1 MADIMRGTDIPIT
14 LTNLPEGID
23 IKRLDFAQNG
33 VIVITKAHGDFTI
46 DGTTGTC
53 ELTQEETLKLDA
65 KRNVEIQLS
74 YLLGG
79 RAQRTYITTIPASR
93 ILYEGVI

>member
-23 IKRLDFAQNG
+23 IKRLDFVQNG
-33 VIVITKAHGDFTI
+33 VIVITKVHDDFTI

-53 ELTQEETLKLDA
+53 ELTQEETLKLNE
-65 KRNVEIQLS
+65 KRKVEIQLS

-79 RAQRTYITTIPASR
+79 RAQRTYITTISASR